1 MASLALALMLAGAP
15 AHSAERSDA
24 LAIVG
29 GTGLVVG
36 ALGTAAVGFGFA
48 SSGSPEPSAAAALL
62 GSGFGLLTVGNAL
75 VFGAGLPQAHRVG
88 APDTVGH
95 VGLVLASVG
104 TGSSLAA
111 LFIADDDVAL
121 SVLAGGTVL
130 SVGGL
135 GVGAAQGN
143 INRKH
148 AQRATVTLVPD
159 PLHRGVSLVGTW

>member
-1 MASLALALMLAGAP
+1 MSCLALALMLAGSP
-15 AHSAERSDA
+15 AHAAERSGA
-24 LAIVG
+24 LAVLG
-29 GTGLVVG
+29 GTGIALG
-36 ALGTAAVGFGFA
+36 ALGTASAGLGFA
-48 SSGSPEPSAAAALL
+48 SSGSPEPYAAAVLV
-62 GSGFGLLTVGNAL
+62 GSGFGLLTVGNGL
-75 VFGAGLPQAHRVG
+75 VFGAGLAQAHRVG

-104 TGSSLAA
+104 TASSLGA

-135 GVGAAQGN
+135 GVGAAQGS

-148 AQRATVTLVPD
+148 ARRATVTLVPD
-159 PLHRGVSLVGTW
+159 PLHRGLALAGTW